1 MDNDSD
7 VWLPYLL
14 SLVIESMLTNLLE
27 LMLSSSFTCGISE
40 ICWGICL
47 ETNFPEELQYAIW
60 LSVKCLDWGHE
71 RPRDLDVQSAL
82 FLKLSKE
89 K

>member
-1 MDNDSD
+1 MDNDSG

-14 SLVIESMLTNLLE
+14 SLVIGSMLTNLE
-27 LMLSSSFTCGISE
+27 LMLSSPFACGISE

-47 ETNFPEELQYAIW
+47 ETNFSEELQYAVL

-71 RPRDLDVQSAL
+71 RPRSLDAQSAI